1 MRARVARAAVLDAT
15 RRAAPVGTRR
25 RAAMVS
31 LALVCA
37 PLASA
42 CSGDAF
48 ELDPDLL
55 AQAGG
60 SGTIGLVPYGA
71 PDGGPSGGTGGG
83 AGAGGTSSAPPEP
96 DPSACGELRAG
107 ASTDDGEIC
116 VAAGSFSMGSTEV
129 RTPEVGGYA
138 VHGPIHTVTLSSPF
152 VLDAKEVTVAR
163 YRACVVAGTCRPP
176 STQINQ
182 NCSYTAASGDQD
194 RLPVTCVSWSDAQ
207 IFCGWDGGR
216 RLPSEAEWERAAR
229 GPTGTTYAWGDEVS
243 CVQAVWGG
251 LVQCPEHG
259 GFLPKPVGSVTRG
272 ASREGAF
279 DLTGNAWEWVNDWF
293 GPYEPT
299 AVTDPAGPNN
309 GSTRVLRGGN
319 WQTPPAQSA
328 AFMRRVEDP
337 AAIGAISF
345 RCARSVAMPGGV
357 EL

>member
-1 MRARVARAAVLDAT
+1 MRARVARGAVFVSN
-15 RRAAPVGTRR
+15 RRAAPDGARCRT
-25 RAAMVS
+25 ALLP
-31 LALVCA
+31 LALLCA

-48 ELDPDLL
+48 ELDPELL

-60 SGTIGLVPYGA
+60 GGMIGFVPRTIPDAGLP
-71 PDGGPSGGTGGG
+71 GGTGGG

-96 DPSACGELRAG
+96 DPSVCGELRPG
-107 ASTDDGEIC
+107 TSTDDGEIC
-116 VAAGSFSMGSTEV
+116 VAAGTFSMGSTDV
-129 RTPEVGGYA
+129 RTPELSGYA
-138 VHGPIHTVTLSSPF
+138 VHGPVHTVTLSSAF

-163 YRACVVAGTCRPP
+163 YRACVVAGTCRAP
-176 STQINQ
+176 STQLNQ
-182 NCSYTAASGDQD
+182 NCSYTAASGEQD
-194 RLPVTCVSWSDAQ
+194 RLPVTCVSWSDSQ

-229 GPTGTTYAWGDEVS
+229 GPTGTTYSWGDEVS

-259 GFLPKPVGSVTRG
+259 GFLPKAVGSVTRG

-293 GPYEPT
+293 GRYDGTP
-299 AVTDPAGPNN
+299 VTDPTGPNN

-337 AAIGAISF
+337 AALGAISF
-345 RCARSVAMPGGV
+345 RCARSVAMPGGA